1 MNRDEAMDVLVRHS
15 QFFEIY
21 AKELFIPRGCEG
33 IMAEITAAYKVIN
46 NGYVCSSCGNELI
59 IDANRYRLHRMKEL
73 NLKHH
78 TFDDKDTPNPQL

>member
-1 MNRDEAMDVLVRHS
+1 MTRDEALDTLVRHS

-21 AKELFIPRGCEG
+21 SKELFIPRGCEG
-33 IMAEITAAYKVIN
+33 IMAEIIAAYKVIN
-46 NGYVCSSCGNELI
+46 TGYVCTSCGNELI

-78 TFDDKDTPNPQL
+78 TFDENPTNTQL

>member
-1 MNRDEAMDVLVRHS
+1 MNLDEALDTLVRHS
-15 QFFEIY
+15 EFFQIY

-46 NGYVCSSCGNELI
+46 TGYICTSCGNEMI

-73 NLKHH
+73 EDLKLKHY
-78 TFDDKDTPNPQL
+78 TFPKQ

>member
-1 MNRDEAMDVLVRHS
+1 MNRDEALDTLVRHS

-33 IMAEITAAYKVIN
+33 IMAEITEAYKVIN
-46 NGYVCSSCGNELI
+46 TGYVCTSCGNEMI

-73 NLKHH
+73 EDLKLKHY
-78 TFDDKDTPNPQL
+78 TFPKHD

>member
-1 MNRDEAMDVLVRHS
+1 MTRDEALDTLVRHS
-15 QFFEIY
+15 QFFDLY

-33 IMAEITAAYKVIN
+33 IMGEITAAYKVIN
-46 NGYVCSSCGNELI
+46 SGYVCSSCGNELI

-78 TFDDKDTPNPQL
+78 TFDENTTNPLV

>member
-1 MNRDEAMDVLVRHS
+1 MTYHEACDVFVRHS

-46 NGYVCSSCGNELI
+46 TGYVCTSCGNEMI

-73 NLKHH
+73 EDLKLKHY
-78 TFDDKDTPNPQL
+78 TFPKHD

>member
-1 MNRDEAMDVLVRHS
+1 MSRDEALDTLVRHS

-46 NGYVCSSCGNELI
+46 TGYICTSCGNEMI

-73 NLKHH
+73 NLKRH
-78 TFDDKDTPNPQL
+78 TFDENTPNP

>member
-1 MNRDEAMDVLVRHS
+1 MTRDEAMDVLVRHS
-15 QFFEIY
+15 EFFNIY

-33 IMAEITAAYKVIN
+33 IMAEIIAAYKVIN
-46 NGYVCSSCGNELI
+46 SGYVCSSCGNELI

-78 TFDDKDTPNPQL
+78 TFDENPTNPQL

>member
-1 MNRDEAMDVLVRHS
+1 MTYHEACDVFVRHS

-46 NGYVCSSCGNELI
+46 TGYVCTSCGNEMI

-78 TFDDKDTPNPQL
+78 TFDENTPNP